1 MMERSSRMRTMRGF
15 FTGVSLSLD
24 SAVLLTS
31 TKGYRKF
38 LVLPFVLNIMILV
51 SLVVLAVS
59 AAYPLIMSLLP
70 SGEQWYLILLRGFAV
85 PCVVLFLAGVIAI
98 LYSLAGCIVAVPFAD
113 AVVTKILAGKG
124 GAGGGLFAAAA
135 SAVHGILMLAVFLCS
150 SLLLSIFNVIPV
162 VGNLFYVIMSFFL
175 LLFFLGSQVY
185 DMTSSGGRKG
195 FLAKMSSYWSLRW
208 CMCGIGFSFLVFS
221 AIPVFGFLAP
231 IISAAAA
238 ARLRYALLSEGED
251 AA

>member
-1 MMERSSRMRTMRGF
+1 MRGF

-38 LVLPFVLNIMILV
+38 LILPFLLNIMILI
-51 SLVVLAVS
+51 SLIVLAAS

-70 SGEQWYLILLRGFAV
+70 AGDQWYLILLRGFAV
-85 PCVVLFLAGVIAI
+85 PCVVLFLTGAIAI

-113 AVVTKILAGKG
+113 AVVTKILQGKG
-124 GAGGGLFAAAA
+124 GAGGGLIAAAS
-135 SAVHGILMLAVFLCS
+135 SAVHGLLMLVAFLGS
-150 SLLLSIFNVIPV
+150 ELFLSIFNIIPV
-162 VGNLFYVIMSFFL
+162 AGNLFYIITSFFL
-175 LLFFLGSQVY
+175 LLFFIGCQIY
-185 DMTSSGGRKG
+185 DMTSSGGGKG
-195 FLAKMSSYWSLRW
+195 FLAKMSAYWSLRW

-231 IISAAAA
+231 IISAASA
-238 ARLRYALLSEGED
+238 ARLRYALLSEGEN